1 MKMFAAGGEGTGGES
16 AQRTRRVAVFSL
28 LRSFLAGDAQP
39 PSVPPSCVVARYY
52 RIILGYFTRGA
63 SDFVGGRSTNA
74 FTLRRTTIPF
84 LEPFLTNRSY
94 SREDN
99 ADVHKRSIQV
109 RGVCVRSSIIEYRAG
124 QIEPTVKDSRAFIRV
139 LATGHRVRDN
149 GGGTARH
156 LGVVNAGHRY
166 GSWKKG
172 ENKEREREREKNAR
186 YFSRNVHC
194 HDDKSGINRAT
205 SRLSINI
212 NSGSTRAE
220 ARIREL
226 DPPLPHVHTDRKM
239 GVDIRS
245 NLLRREQ
252 DLRRD
257 RLRTRPLT
265 TSTIFLLAAAARS
278 SFRVVLLPT
287 GPTLRVFPF
296 SSLSLFLS
304 FSKGIPK
311 DSTGSSNQ
319 RAFRRNPSFHY
330 ILPIREITN
339 LYLNVLLVEARRKER
354 NNSFRL
360 SSTPLLPHQIS
371 LLRASTRAEMRKAR
385 DPRPTRLV
393 PSLPS
398 SFSSSSLPSLPAV
411 FLLPNPAA
419 TSPLSRP
426 LEETVYRPRRGE
438 EITGI

>member
-1 MKMFAAGGEGTGGES
+1 M
-16 AQRTRRVAVFSL
+16 
-28 LRSFLAGDAQP
+28 
-39 PSVPPSCVVARYY
+39 
-52 RIILGYFTRGA
+52 
-63 SDFVGGRSTNA
+63 
-74 FTLRRTTIPF
+74 
-84 LEPFLTNRSY
+84 TNRTSTEPRAAY
-94 SREDN
+94 PSTSTR
-99 ADVHKRSIQV
+99 VPRGQKR
-109 RGVCVRSSIIEYRAG
+109 G
-124 QIEPTVKDSRAFIRV
+124 F
-139 LATGHRVRDN
+139 
-149 GGGTARH
+149 
-156 LGVVNAGHRY
+156 
-166 GSWKKG
+166 
-172 ENKEREREREKNAR
+172 ENWIH
-186 YFSRNVHC
+186 HC
-194 HDDKSGINRAT
+194 HT
-205 SRLSINI
+205 SIPIGRWASI
-212 NSGSTRAE
+212 S
-220 ARIREL
+220 ARIFSAANKIY
-226 DPPLPHVHTDRKM
+226 DV
-239 GVDIRS
+239 
-245 NLLRREQ
+245 
-252 DLRRD
+252 D

-296 SSLSLFLS
+296 SSLSFFLS

-339 LYLNVLLVEARRKER
+339 LYLNVLLGEARRKER

-371 LLRASTRAEMRKAR
+371 LLRASTRTEMRKAR

-426 LEETVYRPRRGE
+426 LEETVYRDE
-438 EITGI
+438 ERK

>member
-1 MKMFAAGGEGTGGES
+1 M
-16 AQRTRRVAVFSL
+16 

-84 LEPFLTNRSY
+84 LEPFLTSRSY

-172 ENKEREREREKNAR
+172 ENRERGGEKKTRVISLATSIVTMTNRASTEPR
-186 YFSRNVHC
+186 AAYPSTSTRVPRGQKRGFENWIHHC
-194 HDDKSGINRAT
+194 HT
-205 SRLSINI
+205 SIPIGRWASI
-212 NSGSTRAE
+212 S
-220 ARIREL
+220 ARIFSAANKIY
-226 DPPLPHVHTDRKM
+226 DV
-239 GVDIRS
+239 
-245 NLLRREQ
+245 
-252 DLRRD
+252 D

-296 SSLSLFLS
+296 PSLSFFLS

-319 RAFRRNPSFHY
+319 RAFQRNPSFHY
-330 ILPIREITN
+330 CQLE
-339 LYLNVLLVEARRKER
+339 K
-354 NNSFRL
+354 
-360 SSTPLLPHQIS
+360 
-371 LLRASTRAEMRKAR
+371 LRI
-385 DPRPTRLV
+385 
-393 PSLPS
+393 
-398 SFSSSSLPSLPAV
+398 
-411 FLLPNPAA
+411 
-419 TSPLSRP
+419 
-426 LEETVYRPRRGE
+426 Y
-438 EITGI
+438 I

>member
-1 MKMFAAGGEGTGGES
+1 MPATD
-16 AQRTRRVAVFSL
+16 T
-28 LRSFLAGDAQP
+28 D
-39 PSVPPSCVVARYY
+39 
-52 RIILGYFTRGA
+52 LG
-63 SDFVGGRSTNA
+63 
-74 FTLRRTTIPF
+74 
-84 LEPFLTNRSY
+84 
-94 SREDN
+94 
-99 ADVHKRSIQV
+99 
-109 RGVCVRSSIIEYRAG
+109 
-124 QIEPTVKDSRAFIRV
+124 
-139 LATGHRVRDN
+139 
-149 GGGTARH
+149 
-156 LGVVNAGHRY
+156 
-166 GSWKKG
+166 KK
-172 ENKEREREREKNAR
+172 EKTERERGREKNAR

-212 NSGSTRAE
+212 NSGSTRQKRGFENWIHHCHTSIPIGRWASIS
-220 ARIREL
+220 ARIFSAANKIY
-226 DPPLPHVHTDRKM
+226 DV
-239 GVDIRS
+239 
-245 NLLRREQ
+245 
-252 DLRRD
+252 D

-265 TSTIFLLAAAARS
+265 TSTIFLFAAAARS

-296 SSLSLFLS
+296 SSLSFFLS

-339 LYLNVLLVEARRKER
+339 LYLNVLLGEARRKGR

-371 LLRASTRAEMRKAR
+371 LLRASTRTEMRKAR

>member
-1 MKMFAAGGEGTGGES
+1 MFAAGGEGTGGES

-74 FTLRRTTIPF
+74 FTLRRTTILF

-172 ENKEREREREKNAR
+172 ENRERERGREKNAR

-252 DLRRD
+252 DLRRG
-257 RLRTRPLT
+257 
-265 TSTIFLLAAAARS
+265 STANEASNNLDD
-278 SFRVVLLPT
+278 
-287 GPTLRVFPF
+287 F
-296 SSLSLFLS
+296 SSRGGRTLLLSRRPSSNGTDSPRFFFFFSLLLS
-304 FSKGIPK
+304 FFFQRNSKGLDGIIE
-311 DSTGSSNQ
+311 STCVSEKSE
-319 RAFRRNPSFHY
+319 FPL
-330 ILPIREITN
+330 LPIREITN
-339 LYLNVLLVEARRKER
+339 LYLNVLLGEARRKER

-371 LLRASTRAEMRKAR
+371 LLRASTRTEMRKAR

-426 LEETVYRPRRGE
+426 LEETVYRDE
-438 EITGI
+438 ERK